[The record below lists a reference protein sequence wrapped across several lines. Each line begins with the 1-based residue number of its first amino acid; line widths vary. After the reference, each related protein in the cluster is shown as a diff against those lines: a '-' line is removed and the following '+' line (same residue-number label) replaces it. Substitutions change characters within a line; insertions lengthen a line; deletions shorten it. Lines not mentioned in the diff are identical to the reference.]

1 MHCTLEV
8 CVDSTASALAAK
20 RGGADRLELCAD
32 LIIGGTTPSPAL
44 LRQVKAET
52 GLPVRALIRPRFG
65 DFCYDR
71 YELAQMAE
79 CAAELVAAGADG
91 IVTGVLTPT
100 GALDT
105 DALRPIYAAAR
116 QAAEKAHRTVDC
128 TLHRAFDVCCDP
140 FAALEAAK
148 QLGLATIL
156 TSGQAVSAPQ
166 GAALLQQLVEAAGQ
180 EVEILVGAGVSA
192 ANIPALAAQT
202 GARAFHLSGKQVLL
216 SVYDPATK
224 ERFEEQVKPITYGT
238 QSDLLYKRWVEQKRQ
253 MVDKLS
259 NGKIGYVHVKGM
271 NSESFRDTYSEL
283 LGRCREKEAV
293 IVDTRHNG
301 GGWLH
306 EDLAILLSGE
316 LYAKF
321 TPRGQFIGNDPFN
334 RWLKPSCV
342 LMCEDNYSNAHG
354 FPWTYK
360 TLKIGKL
367 IGAPV
372 PGTMTA
378 VWWETQIDPSIVFG
392 IPQVGMQDMQG
403 RYLENQQLE
412 PDIEVYNSPESQ
424 LRGEDH
430 QLEEAVKE
438 MLKEVQ
444 K

>member
-202 GARAFHLSGKQVLL
+202 GARAFHLSGKQVLDSRMTFRREGVPMGL
-216 SVYDPATK
+216 PGFS
-224 ERFEEQVKPITYGT
+224 EFEIWQTSEQNP
-238 QSDLLYKRWVEQKRQ
+238 RPPRP
-253 MVDKLS
+253 
-259 NGKIGYVHVKGM
+259 
-271 NSESFRDTYSEL
+271 
-283 LGRCREKEAV
+283 LGV
-293 IVDTRHNG
+293 
-301 GGWLH
+301 
-306 EDLAILLSGE
+306 
-316 LYAKF
+316 
-321 TPRGQFIGNDPFN
+321 
-334 RWLKPSCV
+334 
-342 LMCEDNYSNAHG
+342 
-354 FPWTYK
+354 
-360 TLKIGKL
+360 
-367 IGAPV
+367 
-372 PGTMTA
+372 
-378 VWWETQIDPSIVFG
+378 
-392 IPQVGMQDMQG
+392 
-403 RYLENQQLE
+403 
-412 PDIEVYNSPESQ
+412 
-424 LRGEDH
+424 
-430 QLEEAVKE
+430 AVK
-438 MLKEVQ
+438 LKKTGFSPVGLFPLKTATASCRFPLRPSPVKMQ
-444 K
+444 NRAARRLPDFVLIKFFPL